1 MSLQEEIQVIIS
13 YKVLLRVNFWKE
25 ENIKIQIMDNS
36 FNLLI
41 FIKEIAS
48 KLMVMNIKS
57 LELIIILNN
66 GKMNIFN
73 NKIDRFIKIINYFL
87 NFKL

>member
-1 MSLQEEIQVIIS
+1 MNLQEEIQVIIS

-66 GKMNIFN
+66 GRMSILN
-73 NKIDRFIKIINYFL
+73 NKIDRFIQIINYLL
-87 NFKL
+87 NF

>member
-87 NFKL
+87 NF

>member
-48 KLMVMNIKS
+48 KLMVMIIKS

-87 NFKL
+87 NF

>member
-25 ENIKIQIMDNS
+25 ENIKIQILDNS

-87 NFKL
+87 NF